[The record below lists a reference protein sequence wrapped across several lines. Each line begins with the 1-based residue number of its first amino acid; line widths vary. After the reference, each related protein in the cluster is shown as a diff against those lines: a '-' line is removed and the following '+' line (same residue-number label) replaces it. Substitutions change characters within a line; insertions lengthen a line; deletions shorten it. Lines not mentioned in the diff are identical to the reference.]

1 MTAATGDANSACDE
15 ALAVRRWNVS
25 KASTATVRN
34 SAERGFSLME
44 LMIVVA
50 LVGVISAI
58 AVPMMKNTL
67 GDFSLSGDA
76 RGVSKAVSLAKL
88 RAAASFSQARVY
100 VDLAGKSYRVETW
113 DKSASAWAPDGGA
126 SPLSR
131 DVSFGVGVVAA
142 APPSTQS
149 VIGQASACVTSA
161 GVAVAETAC
170 VLFNSRGIPVE
181 PAGAPPAVGSPTGS
195 DAVYL
200 TDGTA
205 VYGVTL
211 SATGLVRLWRTLPTA
226 DPAWQLQ

>member
-1 MTAATGDANSACDE
+1 
-15 ALAVRRWNVS
+15 
-25 KASTATVRN
+25 
-34 SAERGFSLME
+34 
-44 LMIVVA
+44 
-50 LVGVISAI
+50 
-58 AVPMMKNTL
+58 MMKNSL

-113 DKSASAWAPDGGA
+113 DKTAAAWVTDGDA

-131 DVSFGVGVVAA
+131 DARFGVGVVAA

-149 VIGQASACVTSA
+149 VIGQASACVTNA
-161 GVAVAETAC
+161 GAAVDGTAC
-170 VLFNSRGIPVE
+170 MLFNSRGIPVE
-181 PAGAPPAVGSPTGS
+181 PSGAPPAVGPPTGS
-195 DAVYL
+195 DALYL

-211 SATGLVRLWRTLPTA
+211 SATGLVKLWRTLPRA